1 MCETPVIA
9 IVDDDEAVRVAT
21 GSLVRSLGY
30 TAETYASAGDFLR
43 ACAEREPACL
53 ITDVQMPG
61 MSGVELQ
68 QSLIAAGRR
77 LPVIFV
83 TAFPTESVRARPR
96 GRGQRLPAEALRRR
110 HHHPLPPA
118 RPGGPGH
125 RLTGGDP
132 RPPQNVGGVQAL
144 MISQGAAPTQRKRC
158 GRRLSK

>member
-53 ITDVQMPG
+53 ITDVQMPD

-68 QSLIAAGRR
+68 QSLIAAGHH

-83 TAFPTESVRARPR
+83 TAFPTESVRARVLAAGANGFLQKPCDGDTIIR
-96 GRGQRLPAEALRRR
+96 SLQRALAGRATA
-110 HHHPLPPA
+110 
-118 RPGGPGH
+118 
-125 RLTGGDP
+125 
-132 RPPQNVGGVQAL
+132 
-144 MISQGAAPTQRKRC
+144 
-158 GRRLSK
+158 

>member
-1 MCETPVIA
+1 MSETLVIA

-30 TAETYASAGDFLR
+30 TAQTYASAGDFLR
-43 ACAEREPACL
+43 ACAEQEPACL

-83 TAFPTESVRARPR
+83 TGFPTESLRERVLAAGASGFLQKPCDGEVIIRCLQDALASRA
-96 GRGQRLPAEALRRR
+96 PA
-110 HHHPLPPA
+110 
-118 RPGGPGH
+118 
-125 RLTGGDP
+125 
-132 RPPQNVGGVQAL
+132 
-144 MISQGAAPTQRKRC
+144 
-158 GRRLSK
+158 

>member
-1 MCETPVIA
+1 MSETLVIA

-30 TAETYASAGDFLR
+30 TAHTYASAGDFLR
-43 ACAEREPACL
+43 ACAEQEPACL

-83 TAFPTESVRARPR
+83 TGFPTESLRERVLAAGASGFLQKPCDGEVIIRCLQDALASRA
-96 GRGQRLPAEALRRR
+96 PA
-110 HHHPLPPA
+110 
-118 RPGGPGH
+118 
-125 RLTGGDP
+125 
-132 RPPQNVGGVQAL
+132 
-144 MISQGAAPTQRKRC
+144 
-158 GRRLSK
+158 

>member
-68 QSLIAAGRR
+68 QSLIAAGASGFLQKPCDGDTIIRSLQR
-77 LPVIFV
+77 ALAGRA
-83 TAFPTESVRARPR
+83 TA
-96 GRGQRLPAEALRRR
+96 
-110 HHHPLPPA
+110 
-118 RPGGPGH
+118 
-125 RLTGGDP
+125 
-132 RPPQNVGGVQAL
+132 
-144 MISQGAAPTQRKRC
+144 
-158 GRRLSK
+158 